1 MKTGKR
7 THGAA
12 SCTLR
17 YSMLIDPANRG
28 KVRELVGMRVE
39 AGHRGKG
46 QASALLKQVCEEADA
61 AGVALLVTVK
71 PFGKSKM
78 DKKALAVWYARNGF
92 EPIQYDPLVM
102 VRA

>member
-7 THGAA
+7 TNGAA
-12 SCTLR
+12 SCELR

-28 KVRELVGMRVE
+28 KVRELVGMRTE
-39 AGHRGKG
+39 AGQRSKG
-46 QASALLKQVCEEADA
+46 QASALLKDVCKEADA

-78 DKKALAVWYARNGF
+78 DKQALALWYSRNGF
-92 EPIQYDPLVM
+92 EAIQTEPLVM